1 MYLFDNT
8 TLCNKILT
16 MKYLFTLP
24 LLAVLLFT
32 SCNKEERIEQEKI
45 EQNQQLLMGVWES
58 GEILIIRETE
68 TMSLFTTT
76 TEIKEIKEMNFTSS
90 ENVVCSYCYG
100 SVNYNWSCT
109 SDQVV
114 LSGISDEIN
123 EFQIIVLDSDESI
136 LEGSRTYTNEY
147 GELETHKV
155 RVELKRHE

>member
-58 GEILIIRETE
+58 GEILNIRETD
-68 TMSLFTTT
+68 MFSFTTA
-76 TEIKEIKEMNFTSS
+76 KEIKEMNFTSS

-147 GELETHKV
+147 GKLETHKV

>member
-58 GEILIIRETE
+58 GEILNIRETD
-68 TMSLFTTT
+68 MFSFTTAK
-76 TEIKEIKEMNFTSS
+76 EIKEINFTSS

-147 GELETHKV
+147 GKLETHKV

>member
-1 MYLFDNT
+1 
-8 TLCNKILT
+8 
-16 MKYLFTLP
+16 MKYFFTFP

-58 GEILIIRETE
+58 GEILNIRETD
-68 TMSLFTTT
+68 MFSFTTAK
-76 TEIKEIKEMNFTSS
+76 EIKEINFTSS

-147 GELETHKV
+147 GKLETHKV

>member
-1 MYLFDNT
+1 
-8 TLCNKILT
+8 
-16 MKYLFTLP
+16 MKYFFTFP

-58 GEILIIRETE
+58 GEILNIRETD
-68 TMSLFTTT
+68 MFSFTTAK
-76 TEIKEIKEMNFTSS
+76 EIKEINFTSS